1 MAGKTRYPTG
11 VRPLLI
17 EEAARRRRIE
27 RRFVSQLER
36 SGFAE
41 VVLPIIDYAEPYA
54 PLVAAGA
61 ARQSYRFIDRE
72 GDLVA
77 IRSDFTPMVARALA
91 PAIDPR
97 DLPLRVFYRGDV
109 IRCEASRLGTN
120 RELFQIGAEIIGD
133 ASPEADV
140 AILKIAAELP
150 AEFGVRP
157 LVVYN
162 DTAIVSRLVRAF
174 GEPVRTALVTKRLA
188 AIDGRGIDRDALAL
202 IEKLARGSATLADVG
217 TWEPLADRAARLEA
231 IAGALDPATFTL
243 HLDDVD
249 DANDYYTGIRFRL
262 FDAESR
268 TRIAQGGRY
277 DDLYARFG
285 TPAPAIGFTFTID
298 DLANDGNAAEAG
310 GAALGDAMVREVVR

>member
-27 RRFVSQLER
+27 RRFVSRLEGG
-36 SGFAE
+36 GFAE

-54 PLVAAGA
+54 AIIAAGA

-91 PAIDPR
+91 PAIVPS

-133 ASPEADV
+133 ASADADV
-140 AILKIAAELP
+140 AILKIASELP
-150 AEFGVRP
+150 AAFGVQP

-162 DTAIVSRLVRAF
+162 DTAIVSQLVREF
-174 GEPVRTALVTKRLA
+174 GDTVRTALITKRLA
-188 AIDGRGIDRDALAL
+188 ALDGGRIEPAAYAL
-202 IEKLARGSATLADVG
+202 IERLARGTASLADVAA
-217 TWEPLADRAARLEA
+217 WSPLVDRAARLAE
-231 IAGALDPATFTL
+231 IARALDPATFTL

-249 DANDYYTGIRFRL
+249 DAADYYTGIRFRV
-262 FDAESR
+262 FDAGSR

-285 TPAPAIGFTFTID
+285 TSAPAVGFTFTID
-298 DLANDGNAAEAG
+298 DLADDMNAAEVG
-310 GAALGDAMVREVVR
+310 GATMSEVNA